1 MKRDLGS
8 KDLLCFEQVRREF
21 GAVEQAHLRMQ
32 SVPVSRIVGSIG
44 HPEDF
49 DGVFLPSKGRLRERW
64 QGINRTL
71 RQSGRLPPVS
81 LYKTGEAYFV
91 LDGNHR
97 VRALGVVGDAWLWSA
112 GSVPADETARTR
124 ARSSG
129 CRSFHRSTTSS
140 SSRICLSSAGAR
152 SGRPASSTLTTSI
165 RRVRSTVVTTRNC
178 VGPASRSSS
187 KACSTSLERD
197 CLESPDGR

>member
-1 MKRDLGS
+1 MLEGLKWYTAGLSSLRSSLHERADRNFADARRKAFLRRIGVFLKRDLGS
-8 KDLLCFEQVRREF
+8 KDLLEAEQIRRKF
-21 GAVEQAHLRMQ
+21 GAVEQAHLGMQ
-32 SVPVSRIVGSIG
+32 SVPASRIVGSIG
-44 HPEDF
+44 HHEDF

-71 RQSGRLPPVS
+71 RQSGTLPPVS

-91 LDGNHR
+91 LDDNHR
-97 VRALGVVGDAWLWSA
+97 VRAPALGVVGDAWLWSA

-129 CRSFHRSTTSS
+129 CRSFLRSTTSS

-152 SGRPASSTLTTSI
+152 SGRRP
-165 RRVRSTVVTTRNC
+165 RR
-178 VGPASRSSS
+178 
-187 KACSTSLERD
+187 
-197 CLESPDGR
+197 